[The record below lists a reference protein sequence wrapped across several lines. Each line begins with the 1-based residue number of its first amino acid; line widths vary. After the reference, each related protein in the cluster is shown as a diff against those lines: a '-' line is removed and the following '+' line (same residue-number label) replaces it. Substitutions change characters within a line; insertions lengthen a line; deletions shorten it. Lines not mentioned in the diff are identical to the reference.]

1 MVRLTVRH
9 HYIEYIEPVQATP
22 HRKDTPIASYLN
34 PTEMIILA
42 GLGRLRLGCYV
53 GTVGELYSYLTG
65 RKHPKV
71 WGEAS

>member
-1 MVRLTVRH
+1 MTAVRH
-9 HYIEYIEPVQATP
+9 HYIESARRTQGS
-22 HRKDTPIASYLN
+22 KDTPIASYLN